1 MSTPLSRA
9 KGFLW
14 GAVTLLLLAFWLW
27 TMPTTAEILVYFT
40 KGLLLFGAL
49 MLVVMGIHASRAP
62 SQDERQELELYRGQ
76 GH

>member
-14 GAVTLLLLAFWLW
+14 GAFSLLVLAFWLW
-27 TMPTTAEILVYFT
+27 TIPTTADFLVHFT

-49 MLVVMGIHASRAP
+49 MLVVMGIHAARVP
-62 SQDERQELELYRGQ
+62 SQDERQELELHRGQ
-76 GH
+76 AG